1 MDIKVFDSIAPAGVD
16 DGLVGHVRDGE
27 VVDGVVQRGLRAL
40 RQAAGDTSII
50 MIIGS

>member
-1 MDIKVFDSIAPAGVD
+1 MDLIGDC
-16 DGLVGHVRDGE
+16 E